1 MSDTSKQMTLSDWM
15 DTTQGRVVITIV
27 TAALTVF
34 ILGAG
39 FLWLRAN
46 AATANRFVVAIFALV
61 IGVGGI
67 WGLFYSL
74 NNLTELLPE
83 GPRDKLLPYVF
94 MGPAVLVL
102 GFYLVYPT
110 LNTTYLSFMDNFGN
124 QFVGLENYIYI
135 FSNPAM
141 LVVLRNTLLWVL
153 LVPTIATALGL
164 LIAVIT
170 DRFRP
175 GAEKLVKSLV
185 FLPMAISFVG
195 ASVIWRFVYAFQP
208 AGLPQIGLLNA
219 LVTALGGEPVAWI
232 TVRPWNNLLLIFIM
246 IWLQTGFAMVIQ
258 SAAVKGVPK
267 DLIEAARI
275 DGAGEIRSFFNVT
288 IPYISTTI
296 LTVGTTIVFLV
307 LKIFDVVYV
316 MTSGS
321 YGTNIVALR
330 MYQEAFVQRNF
341 GRGSALA
348 VFLFVVVIPLM
359 VQNARALKDRS
370 K

>member
-1 MSDTSKQMTLSDWM
+1 MSDTSRQMTFSDWL
-15 DTTQGRVVITIV
+15 DTRAGRVTSTLV
-27 TAALTVF
+27 TAAATAA
-34 ILGAG
+34 ILIVG
-39 FLWLRAN
+39 FAWLRNN
-46 AATANRFVVAIFALV
+46 AAEANRFSVAVIALF

-67 WGLFYSL
+67 WGFFYSL
-74 NNLTELLPE
+74 NGIAELLPDE
-83 GPRDKLLPYVF
+83 ARDKTLPWVF
-94 MGPAVLVL
+94 IGPALL
-102 GFYLVYPT
+102 FIGFYILWPVI
-110 LNTTYLSFMDNFGN
+110 NTTYMSFFDRFTENFI
-124 QFVGLENYIYI
+124 GLKNYVYI

-141 LVVLRNTLLWVL
+141 LVILRNTLLWVA
-153 LVPTIATALGL
+153 LVPTVATALGL

-175 GAEKLVKSLV
+175 STEKVVKALI
-185 FLPMAISFVG
+185 FLPLAISFVG

-208 AGLPQIGLLNA
+208 AGLPQIGILNA
-219 LVTALGGEPVAWI
+219 IVTALGGDPVAWI

-246 IWLQTGFAMVIQ
+246 VWLQTGFAMVIQ

-267 DLIEAARI
+267 DLVEAARI
-275 DGAGEIRSFFNVT
+275 DGASEVRTFFNVT
-288 IPYISTTI
+288 IPYISGTI
-296 LTVGTTIVFLV
+296 LTVATTIVFLV

-359 VQNARALKDRS
+359 IQNARSMKDRS
-370 K
+370 

>member
-1 MSDTSKQMTLSDWM
+1 MSDLSKQMTLSDFFE
-15 DTTQGRVVITIV
+15 TKPGIAVRTIV
-27 TAALTVF
+27 VAAATAIVLGFGF
-34 ILGAG
+34 I
-39 FLWLRAN
+39 WLRDN
-46 AATANRFVVAIFALV
+46 AATSNRFSVAVIALF

-67 WGLFYSL
+67 WGFYYSL
-74 NNLTELLPE
+74 NSLVELLPE
-83 GPRDKLLPYVF
+83 GVRDIYLPYVF
-94 MGPAVLVL
+94 IGPAILTI
-102 GFYLVYPT
+102 GFYIVWPAIY
-110 LNTTYLSFMDNFGN
+110 TTYLSFFDRFGENFIGI
-124 QFVGLENYIYI
+124 QNYRFI
-135 FSNPAM
+135 FTNPAM
-141 LVVLRNTLLWVL
+141 LVILRNTLLWVV

-175 GAEKLVKSLV
+175 TSEKIVKSLI

-208 AGLPQIGLLNA
+208 AGLPQIGILNA
-219 LVTALGGEPVAWI
+219 IVTALGGSPVAWI

-246 IWLQTGFAMVIQ
+246 IWLQTGFAMVIL

-275 DGAGEIRSFFNVT
+275 DGANEIRSFFNVT
-288 IPYISTTI
+288 IPYISGTI
-296 LTVGTTIVFLV
+296 LTVATTIVFLV
-307 LKIFDVVYV
+307 LKVFDVVYV
-316 MTSGS
+316 MTSGA

-359 VQNARALKDRS
+359 VQNARQLKDRS